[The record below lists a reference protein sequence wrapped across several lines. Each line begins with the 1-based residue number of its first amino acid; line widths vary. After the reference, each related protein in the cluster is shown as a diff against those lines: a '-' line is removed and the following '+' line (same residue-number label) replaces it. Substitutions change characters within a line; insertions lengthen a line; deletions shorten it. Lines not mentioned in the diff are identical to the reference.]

1 MESRDA
7 GDIVI
12 SSKTQTQ
19 AQIDKVL
26 KDSGYD
32 VTEVVVDTQ
41 QKTPEEEAAET
52 EAAATAA
59 TEAQAE
65 TDRVAAE
72 DAEKQEAERLSHNQK
87 RRARQKAEFEET
99 KNRAAA
105 AEAKT
110 LYLESQIEELRKST
124 TKASAD
130 VEDLRNNP
138 PRAAE
143 PDPLPDPP
151 KRPKKTDFFEADDP
165 DEAYEDA
172 MYKFRRAQD
181 KHEGLVEERKKPKA
195 VPAVVETPA
204 PAAAPKK
211 ETPAA
216 EPATATAEIKD
227 PVLRRFYTSID
238 AVSKEKAGIDVG
250 KILTDNLPNLSE
262 ATITAMH
269 VYDEPARIALYLAQH
284 PEESKRIKVLT
295 EGAVSEDPRKVRI
308 AQKELDK
315 IEQLAAEE
323 DAAAAK
329 TADTDDEEEDEST
342 GDPET
347 DASAARVSKQ
357 PQSAPAARP
366 APKAAPPAAGTP
378 PAKPQP
384 KKHDPIDPVG
394 ARGSQTAKSY
404 DKMTAAEQ
412 KALSIDEVR
421 KMRGML

>member
-26 KDSGYD
+26 KDSGYE

-72 DAEKQEAERLSHNQK
+72 DAEKQAEEEKSHSQR
-87 RRARQKAEFEET
+87 RRARKRAEFEET

-110 LYLESQIEELRKST
+110 RDLESQIEELRKST

-130 VEDLRNNP
+130 VEEFRKNP

-143 PDPLPDPP
+143 QEPLPDPP

-216 EPATATAEIKD
+216 EAATATAEIKD
-227 PVLRRFYTSID
+227 PVLRRFMTSVE
-238 AVSKEKAGIDVG
+238 AVSKTVPDVG
-250 KILTDNLPNLSE
+250 KLLQDNLPNLSE

-284 PEESKRIKVLT
+284 PEESKRIKALT